1 MLTNQEVFQL
11 DADIRASGIPIIGI
25 SSADG
30 SREGID
36 IQFSETATQ
45 QNKDDAWAIVDS
57 YFI

>member
-1 MLTNQEVFQL
+1 MLTNQDVFQL
-11 DADIRASGIPIIGI
+11 DADIRAVGIPIVGV

-30 SREGID
+30 SRDGID

-45 QNKDDAWAIVDS
+45 KNKDDAWAIVDS